1 MTVKKLIAATILG
14 LSVSGCASVDTAT
27 RGASMDTVAS
37 LNQVPLSA
45 TGGAAQDQQEAQ
57 ISYDVTDIRVT
68 VPDSLKVSEA
78 NSFYPGGDIVWRE
91 DPPGDRH
98 AQVGKIVENALRKGV
113 EAMEPGVVPAVLDVE
128 VTRFHALS
136 EKTRYSIGG
145 VHAIQFT
152 IVLRNPETGIAYGP
166 PHFVKADFR
175 GLGGQAA
182 IAAEARGVTQKVR
195 ITERLA
201 HVIQAELS
209 GEGGYQ
215 ATNLGLIGALNQL

>member
-1 MTVKKLIAATILG
+1 MTFRKLIAATLLG
-14 LSVSGCASVDTAT
+14 LSVSGCASIETAT
-27 RGASMDTVAS
+27 RGATMDTVAS
-37 LNQVPLSA
+37 LSQMAPA
-45 TGGAAQDQQEAQ
+45 TEAEAAQELP
-57 ISYDVTDIRVT
+57 SYNVTDIRVT
-68 VPDSLKVSEA
+68 VPKSLKVSEA
-78 NSFYPGGDIVWRE
+78 NRFYPGGDIVWRE
-91 DPPGDRH
+91 DAPGDRH
-98 AQVGKIVENALRKGV
+98 AQVQAIVENALRTGV
-113 EAMEPGVVPAVLDVE
+113 ERMEPGAVPVLLDVE

-136 EKTRYSIGG
+136 EKTRYSVGG
-145 VHAIQFT
+145 VHAIQFN
-152 IVLRNPETGIAYGP
+152 IVLRNPETGVPYGQ

-182 IAAEARGVTQKVR
+182 IAAEARGVTQKYR